1 MHRWLL
7 CVLCYASAAR
17 EVDTVVV
24 RPPAFARAMERWIDY
39 RHSQGHGIV
48 TLDGTTSAEEI
59 RRAIRKL
66 AQVGKLRYVLLAG
79 DADPLAEID
88 SVVRA
93 HSVPTHK
100 ELSEGQCAV
109 GIGAGDCHG

>member
-1 MHRWLL
+1 MHGWLL
-7 CVLCYASAAR
+7 CVLCCVGAQR
-17 EVDTVVV
+17 EIDTVVV
-24 RPPAFARAMERWIDY
+24 CPPAFARAMQRWIDY
-39 RHSQGHGIV
+39 RQSQGHGIV
-48 TLDGTTSAEEI
+48 TLDGTSSAEEI
-59 RRAIRKL
+59 RRGIRKL
-66 AQVGKLRYVLLAG
+66 AQVGQLRYVLLAG

-100 ELSEGQCAV
+100 ELSEGQRAM